1 MDKYNCSTLVAY
13 KLYFYTKYYA
23 TIVHSSLSYSL
34 RTLRAVR
41 RQLKKLLSRDLPAN
55 TMLSVEDTW
64 GVASLRQ
71 CSGFPVSEYEYQA
84 PLGCSIVTWNIKT
97 KERTSFQAHDNL
109 ITVMR
114 KNISNQILTCSY
126 DGQVKIWNDQYK
138 LLAGFNIPSKYVVE
152 ANWSMD
158 GQQFGVCTNGS
169 KQMLV
174 VYDLKSVIS
183 GAVKPKWIQKA
194 PQKKA
199 GKEADFDCFYACLF
213 KQNSN
218 VLAIYQSSKMCE
230 VFEFSNDGK
239 LLRNVVVSPLKE
251 DINIMLC
258 TSNINNNLFAIGL
271 ENGIFGVY
279 SSSTLDLKSVI
290 QATGSPEV
298 CLWNGNELVTTSY
311 ITGVMTWWDQDGKL
325 LREVKGGPDGS
336 IVHMDLSTTS
346 NHSYWIGGIMSLHKL
361 TLSDDQT
368 KITEQ
373 LNLSFLQL
381 TGCGISVSETNMVAS
396 GDFTGNVM
404 LWKTGVP
411 LPYQTTTI
419 NTQVRCLLWFQNML
433 LVGSLNGEVYSWNC
447 SQSSGSSS
455 KVSELYHF
463 NGGVV
468 TMKMSNNMKYLAV
481 GTTGGYLYIFTISV
495 KDGKVILGLV
505 YQGIQHE
512 PKKSPDGTLVPME
525 IWSLAWKPDD
535 SLIVTTSEDYTSA
548 VADPMNGKITNI
560 LKGHTTAVTSADWK
574 ILSNGSKCV
583 LITCADDKT
592 CRIYDGETFQLLKV
606 VNTYDIYGWHTLT
619 YMCINSEKDLLI
631 CSTQNGYVVMWDLS
645 SYKKV
650 YEEKLHDGSIEGL
663 VLDMKQEHLYTVG
676 SDCAVNAF
684 IFGTLYQ
691 SSYFH
696 SRCKT
701 IAKL

>member
-1 MDKYNCSTLVAY
+1 
-13 KLYFYTKYYA
+13 
-23 TIVHSSLSYSL
+23 
-34 RTLRAVR
+34 
-41 RQLKKLLSRDLPAN
+41 
-55 TMLSVEDTW
+55 MLSVEDTW

-71 CSGFPVSEYEYQA
+71 CSGFPVGEYEYHA

-97 KERTSFQAHDNL
+97 KERTPFQAHDNL

-114 KNISNQILTCSY
+114 KSISNQILTCSY

-138 LLAGFNIPSKYVVE
+138 LLVGFNIPSKYVVDG
-152 ANWSMD
+152 NWSSD
-158 GQQFGVCTNGS
+158 GQELGICTKGPQQKLIIYSLNDILT
-169 KQMLV
+169 KE
-174 VYDLKSVIS
+174 I
-183 GAVKPKWIQKA
+183 KPKWFQTA
-194 PQKKA
+194 PQKQP
-199 GKEADFDCFYACLF
+199 ENVESFDNFNACLF
-213 KQNSN
+213 KDNQH
-218 VLAIYQSSKMCE
+218 VLTIYQSSKTCE
-230 VFEFSNDGK
+230 IYEFSNEGQSIQTAI
-239 LLRNVVVSPLKE
+239 VSPQM
-251 DINIMLC
+251 DDTNVMLC
-258 TSNINNNLFAIGL
+258 TSSIKDDVFAIGL
-271 ENGIFGVY
+271 QNGVFGFY
-279 SSSTLDLKSVI
+279 HIHTLELQSVI
-290 QATGSPEV
+290 QATGSPQV
-298 CLWNGNELVTTSY
+298 CMWNGNELVATSY
-311 ITGVMTWWDQDGKL
+311 LSGVITWWDIKGNL
-325 LREVKGGPDGS
+325 IREVKGGPDGS

-447 SQSSGSSS
+447 SQSGE
-455 KVSELYHF
+455 VDVLYNF
-463 NGGVV
+463 VGGVV

-495 KDGKVILGLV
+495 KDDKVILGLV
-505 YQGIQHE
+505 YEGIQHE

-574 ILSNGSKCV
+574 ILSNGSCV

-592 CRIYDGETFQLLKV
+592 CRIYDGETFLLLKI

-631 CSTQNGYVVMWDLS
+631 CSTQNGYVVMWDLITHE
-645 SYKKV
+645 KIFEK
-650 YEEKLHDGSIEGL
+650 KLHGGSIEGL
-663 VLDMKQEHLYTVG
+663 VLDEKQEHLYTVG
-676 SDCAVNAF
+676 SDCVVNAF
-684 IFGTLYQ
+684 SI
-691 SSYFH
+691 S
-696 SRCKT
+696 
-701 IAKL
+701 